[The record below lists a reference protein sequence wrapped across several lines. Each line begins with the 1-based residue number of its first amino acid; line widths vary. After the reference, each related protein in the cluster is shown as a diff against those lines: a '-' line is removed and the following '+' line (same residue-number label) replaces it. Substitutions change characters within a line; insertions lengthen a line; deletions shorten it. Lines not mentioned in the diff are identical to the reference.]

1 MNWRKAKKAVKKE
14 FQINRWPGAIS
25 PRHLRNICISV
36 QADVRK
42 LVMAEIH
49 NAKGLPEALWPLA
62 VQQCTPWAT
71 GMIVAGL
78 VKRIDHALL
87 YGEPTGCEPS
97 MNPIWAMPATAY
109 AVAEQDGIDE

>member
-14 FQINRWPGAIS
+14 FQINHWPGAIS

-78 VKRIDHALL
+78 VSRIDHALL

-109 AVAEQDGIDE
+109 AEREGEET